1 MVKWLF
7 ILLFFYLIYRLIQG
21 PRRRRKP
28 AIRFQF
34 KTFGNRGQG
43 NTAPSG
49 RPRLDDIEEAEYE
62 DITDNEKK
70 KTDA

>member
-21 PRRRRKP
+21 PRRRKNP

-34 KTFGNRGQG
+34 KTFRNRGQASP
-43 NTAPSG
+43 APPR
-49 RPRLDDIEEAEYE
+49 RPSLDEIEEAEFE
-62 DITDNEKK
+62 DITEHEKK